1 MVERKQIAVSR
12 MAGPAG
18 PRPAV
23 AAMTPR
29 EVFGILR
36 RHVLLMISLTILG
49 FIIGAAAWYLLREYA
64 PKYTAQTY
72 IKVLPPVERDP
83 MTIGGG
89 MVAQGIQYGH
99 RLSIAALIRQ
109 QSTLER
115 LIDRDKIRETQWFKR
130 FGDVKAISNV
140 KAVKDLE
147 KNFGAYAQK
156 DGEFVMVSMTCGD
169 KEEAAAIVD
178 EMVDLFLALQGATK
192 RAGVAERLV
201 RLTSQRDS
209 LIRDLDSA
217 ERALQDVRIASGLVD
232 LEEHSYPH
240 PITVRLNRLE
250 LERDNCHLEIVQLR
264 ANIKNLEKRGATEE
278 LKNANDNLAVL
289 ESKLEGLNKM
299 VEEAA
304 ARKRDFDLARIQYQ
318 RRVAIRDERKQRLD
332 SVKEQI
338 EKWRIIHEDPE
349 TPKVLF
355 VGHAPVPLEASS
367 PRWEI
372 YFPGGAILGLIFGI
386 ALALLSRKAKTSEH
400 KDRP

>member
-1 MVERKQIAVSR
+1 MNRKQI
-12 MAGPAG
+12 
-18 PRPAV
+18 
-23 AAMTPR
+23 
-29 EVFGILR
+29 IL
-36 RHVLLMISLTILG
+36 LIIFLTISGL
-49 FIIGAAAWYLLREYA
+49 IIGGVAWYLLSQYA
-64 PKYTAQTY
+64 PKYTAETL
-72 IKVLPPVERDP
+72 IKVLPYAEKDP
-83 MTIGGG
+83 MTIGTPQIDKD
-89 MVAQGIQYGH
+89 VQYGF
-99 RLSIAALIRQ
+99 RVSMATLIKQ

-115 LIDRDKIRETQWFKR
+115 LIDRDKIQETQWFKR

-178 EMVDLFLALQGATK
+178 EMVDLFLALQGTTK
-192 RAGVAERLV
+192 RAEVAERLV
-201 RLTSQRDS
+201 KLTARQNS
-209 LIRDLDSA
+209 LQRDLDSA
-217 ERALQDVRIASGLVD
+217 ERALQDVRTASGLAD
-232 LEEHSYPH
+232 LKEHSYPH

-250 LERDNCHLEIVQLR
+250 LERDNCHLEIAQLR
-264 ANIKNLEKRGATEE
+264 ANIKNLEKHGATEE

-355 VGHAPVPLEASS
+355 VGYAPVPLEASS

-386 ALALLSRKAKTSEH
+386 ALALLSRKAKVSEQ
-400 KDRP
+400 

>member
-1 MVERKQIAVSR
+1 L
-12 MAGPAG
+12 P
-18 PRPAV
+18 
-23 AAMTPR
+23 
-29 EVFGILR
+29 
-36 RHVLLMISLTILG
+36 
-49 FIIGAAAWYLLREYA
+49 YA
-64 PKYTAQTY
+64 EK
-72 IKVLPPVERDP
+72 DP
-83 MTIGGG
+83 MTLGTPQIDKD
-89 MVAQGIQYGH
+89 IQYGF
-99 RLSIAALIRQ
+99 RVSMATLIKQ

-115 LIDRDKIRETQWFKR
+115 LTDGDRIRDTEWFKN
-130 FGDVKAISNV
+130 FSEVKAISNV

-147 KNFGAYAQK
+147 KNFGAFAQR
-156 DGEFVMVSMTCGD
+156 DGDYVVLSMTCGS
-169 KEEAAAIVD
+169 EEESALIVN
-178 EMVDLFLALQGATK
+178 EMVDLFLALQGTAK
-192 RAGVAERLV
+192 RAGVAEWLIK
-201 RLTSQRDS
+201 LTEQRDS
-209 LIRDLDSA
+209 LQRDLGLA
-217 ERALQDVRIASGLVD
+217 ERALQEVRTSSGFTDLD
-232 LEEHSYPH
+232 LEERGYRHLF
-240 PITVRLNRLE
+240 TERLNRLE
-250 LERDNCHLEIVQLR
+250 QERDNCVLEKTQLR
-264 ANIKNLEKRGATEE
+264 ANIKNLEKHGATEE

-289 ESKLEGLNKM
+289 ESKLEALNKM

-386 ALALLSRKAKTSEH
+386 SLALLSRKAKVSEH

>member
-1 MVERKQIAVSR
+1 MNRKQI
-12 MAGPAG
+12 
-18 PRPAV
+18 
-23 AAMTPR
+23 
-29 EVFGILR
+29 
-36 RHVLLMISLTILG
+36 VLLIIFLTISGL
-49 FIIGAAAWYLLREYA
+49 IIGGVAWYLLSQYA
-64 PKYTAQTY
+64 PKYTAETL
-72 IKVLPPVERDP
+72 IKVLPYAEKDP
-83 MTIGGG
+83 MTIGTPQIDKD
-89 MVAQGIQYGH
+89 VQYSF
-99 RLSIAALIRQ
+99 RVSMATLVKQ

-115 LIDRDKIRETQWFKR
+115 LIDRDKIQETQWFKR

-147 KNFGAYAQK
+147 KNSGAYAQK

-178 EMVDLFLALQGATK
+178 EMVDLFLALQGTTK
-192 RAGVAERLV
+192 RAEVAERLV
-201 RLTSQRDS
+201 KLTARRNS
-209 LIRDLDSA
+209 LQRDLDTA
-217 ERALQDVRIASGLVD
+217 ERALQDVRIASGLTD
-232 LEEHSYPH
+232 LEERLFQH
-240 PITVRLNRLE
+240 PITERLTRLE
-250 LERDNCHLEIVQLR
+250 QEKDNCVLEIAQLR
-264 ANIKNLEKRGATEE
+264 ANIENLLKQPDSPEGKEE
-278 LKNANDNLAVL
+278 LKKVKDNLTIL
-289 ESKLEGLNKM
+289 EGKLEALDKM
-299 VEEAA
+299 RAEAA

-338 EKWRIIHEDPE
+338 EKLKIMHDDPK

-355 VGHAPVPLEASS
+355 VGYAPVPLEASS